1 MILYCS
7 KDNVPVVIIRP
18 TVITST
24 YKEPFPGW
32 IQGFRLCEGR
42 KPLGGSDLFQV
53 HSHDAVSNSQ
63 QGKNAMGASLQAC
76 GCHKDV
82 ETGRKVHN
90 LAEEEELVLVEC
102 ACNALIAMYGKCG
115 SVEDTANVFE
125 IMPEK
130 NLVSWNSTICGF
142 SENGLDHE
150 SYSLLGKILEEL
162 FDSIITGYGKGRLT
176 CLLADPM
183 SVFDMVSSS
192 SINPPTH
199 TYILCKSACMHIY
212 MPKSMHVSLYLRIRT
227 CTE

>member
-32 IQGFRLCEGR
+32 IQGFSGMRLYTSFLLM
-42 KPLGGSDLFQV
+42 PL
-53 HSHDAVSNSQ
+53 
-63 QGKNAMGASLQAC
+63 M
-76 GCHKDV
+76 
-82 ETGRKVHN
+82 
-90 LAEEEELVLVEC
+90 
-102 ACNALIAMYGKCG
+102 CNALIAMYGKCG